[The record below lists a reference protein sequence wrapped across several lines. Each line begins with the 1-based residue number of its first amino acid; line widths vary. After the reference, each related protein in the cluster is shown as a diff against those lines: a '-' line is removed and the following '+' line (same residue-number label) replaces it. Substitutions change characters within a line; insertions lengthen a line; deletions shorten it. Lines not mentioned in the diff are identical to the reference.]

1 MTTSIDPF
9 TRATASYQQATR
21 HPFKTGSA
29 WEGYTPKRSGWP
41 LVIVA
46 LTAMGA
52 FFIAMAVTGNG

>member
-1 MTTSIDPF
+1 MIDHF
-9 TRATASYQQATR
+9 TNATHSYQNAIR
-21 HPFKTGSA
+21 HTHRSGQA